1 MNDIL
6 KAREDRSIKIG
17 NLLKL
22 NEVVI
27 SIKANIPGDNK
38 NTIYSYL
45 ILNAFSFLIN
55 KYNFKFDYYLSDDGP
70 FVLIKVKQGNPVQI
84 KKDMIEIEDYH
95 PLGRLIDIDVHSLT
109 GQISRQT
116 KRKCYICGEV
126 SAVCIR
132 EKIHSIEEI
141 NSYIEQTV
149 KEYYEKTILNL
160 AEESILEEL
169 NLHPK
174 FGLVTPKTSGSHQD
188 MDYNLMIKA
197 KDAILPKFSSMFF
210 IASESKSISSS
221 ICLLKKVGISAET
234 DMFKATNNVNC
245 YKGLIFNLGIII
257 ASMGYKFSRFEPRN
271 LFEISKSFA
280 ENLFNEYN
288 YDNDTYGDMAYRNYK
303 IKGIKGESLSGF
315 YHVRKELQKII
326 DLNIEDK
333 TEILVD
339 FIREIE
345 DTSFL
350 KRAKSID
357 FYKEVKDMFKNLDV
371 SNDFEVDKLNDFC
384 IKNNLSFGGSA
395 DLLIVLLFIKKTLN
409 LWPGFTK

>member
-1 MNDIL
+1 MIDIL

-17 NLLKL
+17 NLLKF
-22 NEVVI
+22 NDAVI
-27 SIKANIPGDNK
+27 SIKTNIPGDDK
-38 NTIYSYL
+38 NTVYSHL

-55 KYNFKFDYYLSDDGP
+55 KYNFNFDYYPSDDGP
-70 FVLIKVKQGNPVQI
+70 FVLIEVKHGNPGQI
-84 KKDMIEIEDYH
+84 KKDMIEIEDSH

-109 GQISRQT
+109 GQISRPV
-116 KRKCYICGEV
+116 KRQCYICDEV
-126 SAVCIR
+126 SAICIR
-132 EKIHSIEEI
+132 EKRHNIEEI
-141 NSYIEQTV
+141 NNYIKENV
-149 KEYYEKTILNL
+149 KEYYGKSILNF

-197 KDAILPKFSSMFF
+197 KDAILPRFSDIFF
-210 IASESKSISSS
+210 AASEFKSISSS
-221 ICLLKKVGISAET
+221 ISLLKKIGISAET

-245 YKGLIFNLGIII
+245 YKGLIFNLGIVI
-257 ASMGYKFSRFEPRN
+257 ASMGYKFSRYETKN

-280 ENLFNEYN
+280 ENFFNEYN
-288 YDNDTYGDMAYRNYK
+288 YDNDTYGDEAYRNYK

-315 YHVRKELQKII
+315 YHIRKELQKINDYDI
-326 DLNIEDK
+326 TDK

-339 FIREIE
+339 FIREID

-350 KRAKSID
+350 KRSKSIE
-357 FYKEVKDMFKNLDV
+357 FYLEVKDLFKKLDV
-371 SNDFEVDKLNDFC
+371 SNSIEVDKLNHFC